1 MLVSRV
7 ERKERCMP
15 DEELRRSADILA
27 ERFVQRW
34 DHYAIQLEDGRYVCN
49 HRALNTGHIYSHL
62 RGEITLGIYVL
73 NKDSQTRF
81 TAVDADSEKTWKQLI
96 ALAKSL
102 SSEKIP
108 AYLENS
114 RRGGHLW
121 FFFSRPIAGKS
132 ARYFANNI
140 LHTHQIKDVEVFPKQ
155 DEIGNGLGS
164 LIRLPFGVH
173 RRTGRRYGFYGSDYK
188 PLAISLREQIYALQR
203 PEFVSR
209 RGIDAHTTHIANM
222 IPEVAPEQLQ
232 DSSGLISEKIK
243 AHISVL
249 EFVSQY
255 VDMRTTSTGAIGHCP
270 FHDDENPSFG
280 INDQENYWHCFAGCG
295 GGSVIDFWSKWR
307 EKQDLDSSF
316 KSTITELAQIL
327 F

>member
-1 MLVSRV
+1 MLNLLV
-7 ERKERCMP
+7 ERKERWYQ

-34 DHYAIQLEDGRYVCN
+34 DHYAVQLEDGRYVCN
-49 HRALNTGHIYSHL
+49 HNLLNSGHIYSHL

-73 NKDSQTRF
+73 NKDSQTSIA
-81 TAVDADSEKTWKQLI
+81 TVDADSEKTWSQLVS
-96 ALAKSL
+96 LANSL

-108 AYLENS
+108 TYLENS

-121 FFFSRPIAGKS
+121 FFFSQPITGKG

-140 LHTHQIKDVEVFPKQ
+140 LDAHQIKNVEVFPKQ

-188 PLAISLREQIYALQR
+188 PLAMSIREQIYALQH
-203 PEFVSR
+203 PDFVSR
-209 RGIDAHTTHIANM
+209 RGIDAHTTHIANT
-222 IPEVAPEQLQ
+222 IPEIIPEQPHKSIDL
-232 DSSGLISEKIK
+232 LSEKIK
-243 AHISVL
+243 AQISVL

-255 VDMRTTSTGAIGHCP
+255 VNLKTTSTGAIGLCP
-270 FHDDENPSFG
+270 FHDDENPSLG
-280 INDQENYWHCFAGCG
+280 INNQENYWHCFAGCG

-307 EKQDLDSSF
+307 EKRELDSSF
-316 KSTITELAQIL
+316 KATITELAQML